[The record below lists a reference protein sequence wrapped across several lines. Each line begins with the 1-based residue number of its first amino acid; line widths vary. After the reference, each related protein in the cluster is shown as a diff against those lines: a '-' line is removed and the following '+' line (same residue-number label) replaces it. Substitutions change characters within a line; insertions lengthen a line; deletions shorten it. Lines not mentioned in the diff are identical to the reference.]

1 MKKILLCASVLYLF
15 SSGPAAAQAYLDDVM
30 LQSFGWDEYNQS
42 RNTSEGGL
50 YEFYYSRAGN
60 LKAHGFDMIWM
71 PPPSKS
77 TGGMGYFPTELYN
90 FSNTVFGTDA
100 QLKKMLA
107 NMNTRGINPIADI
120 VANHR
125 SGTTGWTDF
134 TNPYWGCDAIVSNDE
149 AASATYEGCRPSGAP
164 DTGEGFNGSRDM
176 DHTNPT
182 VQNGY
187 IEYLT
192 RLKSLG
198 FTGWRW
204 DVAKGFAPGY
214 FGKYIQSSQPYY
226 SVGEYWDGNVEN
238 LKNWITGTYNGGAT
252 VSGAFDFALYYNLSN
267 TFAVANA
274 TNQYA
279 NLNWNGTMAGLAG
292 QFGFAEKAVTF
303 VDNHD
308 TFSQTSAFLGTN
320 IPKAYTYILTHPGI
334 PCVFAPHYFG
344 GTYSKDGVTRTYP
357 SYQDV
362 IDKLIAARKKAG
374 IDAYSHLIIDKAEAG
389 LYAAYV
395 KKRTSDADPAV
406 AMKIGPYDWAPAG
419 SGWIEVVKNEEY
431 AVWTKTAVNVAP
443 TITITQPSGTFVG
456 TQTVTITAS
465 DDSGVPPVIRY
476 TTDGSEPTSASA
488 VYTAPITINANSV
501 VKAVAFDNMNLSSGT
516 VERTYTYANGLV
528 IHFKPPT
535 NPPYT
540 VSWPSPKI
548 HYWNLQPG
556 GVMDDANWANPVSM
570 TADPT
575 HPGWFT
581 YVFPGITQASFL
593 FRNGD
598 SSGVLGQTQTG
609 DLQNVTQENWY
620 VWDPNSPSFVRSITG
635 FLSTQELSAGS
646 TTKLSVLEN
655 PVRGGELKIR
665 YSKAKGGVISIY
677 DLSGKAVGS
686 YSTTGESS
694 NSETIKV
701 GALKA
706 GVYILQLKSDSGNS
720 AAKFIVQ

>member
-1 MKKILLCASVLYLF
+1 MKKILFCASVMYLCA
-15 SSGPAAAQAYLDDVM
+15 SGPAAAQAFLDDVM

-90 FSNTVFGTDA
+90 FSGTVFGTEA
-100 QLKKMLA
+100 QLKKMLT
-107 NMNTRGINPIADI
+107 NMNARGINPIADV

-125 SGTTGWTDF
+125 SGTAGWTDF
-134 TNPYWGCDAIVSNDE
+134 TNPFWGCDAIVSNDE
-149 AASATYEGCRPSGAP
+149 AASASYQGCKPSGNP
-164 DTGEGFNGSRDM
+164 DTGEGFDGSRDM
-176 DHTNPT
+176 DHTNTT

-187 IEYLT
+187 IEFLS

-198 FTGWRW
+198 FQGWRW

-238 LKNWITGTYNGGAT
+238 LKNWINGTYSGGAT
-252 VSGAFDFALYYNLSN
+252 NSGAFDFALYYNLSN
-267 TFAVANA
+267 TFAVSMP

-308 TFSQTSAFLGTN
+308 TFSHPSAFLGTN

-344 GTYSKDGVTRTYP
+344 GTYTKDGVTRTYA
-357 SYQDV
+357 SHQHI
-362 IDKLIAARKKAG
+362 IDKLIAARKTAG
-374 IDAYSHLIIDKAEAG
+374 IDAFSHLVIDKAEAG
-389 LYAAYV
+389 LYAAYI
-395 KKRTSDADPAV
+395 KKRNSDAEPAV

-419 SGWIEVVKNEEY
+419 SGWIAVIKNEEY
-431 AVWTKTAVNVAP
+431 AVWTKTPVNVAP

-456 TQTVTITAS
+456 TQTVSITAS
-465 DDSGVPPVIRY
+465 DDSGVQPVIRY
-476 TTDGSEPTSASA
+476 TTDGSEPTTTSP
-488 VYTAPITINANSV
+488 VYSAPITISANST
-501 VKAVAFDNMNLSSGT
+501 VKAVAFDNMNLSSGI

-548 HYWNLQPG
+548 HYWNLQPSG
-556 GVMDDANWANPVSM
+556 TMSDANWANPISM
-570 TADPT
+570 TADPN

-581 YVFPGITQASFL
+581 YVFPGVTQASFL
-593 FRNGD
+593 FRSGD
-598 SSGVLGQTQTG
+598 ANGVLGVTQTG
-609 DLQNVTQENWY
+609 DIQNVTQESWY
-620 VWDPNSPSFVRSITG
+620 VWDPASPTYVRSTGG
-635 FLSTQELSAGS
+635 FLGIQELSDGNH
-646 TTKLSVLEN
+646 TKLTVLEN
-655 PVRGGELKIR
+655 PVRGGELKIS
-665 YSKAKGGVISIY
+665 YSKARGGMLNIF
-677 DLSGKAVGS
+677 DLSGKLVGS
-686 YSTTGESS
+686 YKTSAESS
-694 NSETIKV
+694 NSEIIK
-701 GALKA
+701 ASSLKT
-706 GVYILQLKSDSGNS
+706 GVYILQLKSDTGTA
-720 AAKFIVQ
+720 AAKFIVK